1 MPAAFKSIVHGL
13 VYAGLVV
20 LAAGLVLLGK
30 ADTVLIER
38 LRLQVD
44 DAVVPILE
52 VFSEPI
58 DAVANG
64 IAQMRRW
71 IDLNKENARLRE
83 DRDRLLRWQ
92 SVAQR
97 LEVENAELRRL
108 LNFAPEPEA
117 TFISA
122 RVVADS
128 TGAFAQSLLLN
139 AGSFAGVGKD
149 QIVLTGEG
157 LVGRIIGVSQR
168 ASRVLLITDI
178 SSKIPVFVGP
188 SRVRAVLAGDN
199 THRPKLTHIVGGE
212 AITPGDQVV
221 TSGTAGVFPPGLPVG
236 VVDQV
241 DEARISVSPN
251 IGRDRLDYVRV
262 VDYGIGPIHVD
273 PPMAAAKPGEPKRT
287 GGEPSVRADA
297 R

>member
-52 VFSEPI
+52 VLSEPV

-71 IDLNKENARLRE
+71 TDLNKENARLRE

-97 LEVENAELRRL
+97 LELENAELRRL

-139 AGSFAGVGKD
+139 AGSFAGVEKD

-178 SSKIPVFVGP
+178 SSKIPVFIGP

-199 THRPKLTHIVGGE
+199 TGRPKLTHIAGGE
-212 AITPGDQVV
+212 AIKPGDQVV
-221 TSGTAGVFPPGLPVG
+221 TSGIAGVFPPGLPIG
-236 VVDQV
+236 FVDQV
-241 DEARISVSPN
+241 DEDRISIIASAE
-251 IGRDRLDYVRV
+251 RDRLEYVRV

-273 PPMAAAKPGEPKRT
+273 PQTAAVKAREPKRAD
-287 GGEPSVRADA
+287 GEPSVRADA